1 MNKSSSFT
9 RANITLSIIHALL
22 AVSIGAILIS
32 NDFDIDLELRKH
44 RIVNSTSIQ
53 TWSSIQGMNMNNYI
67 KYGLIFFYVWTSL
80 AHTLYAIDPYEVYT
94 KSIENYQFPL
104 RWIEYG
110 VSATVMLGIMGIVSG
125 VKDEYTFY
133 LLLFSSVAIMST
145 GYWYETTQSKLPILL
160 GFFLLIG
167 VAIVIISSFNQRLDE
182 ATSRGVNIPSFVYGV
197 VYIMLFFYSIFGFVP
212 LVSQKNQEYY
222 YMVLSL
228 ISKTTLGVLLAM
240 GVMNARN

>member
-1 MNKSSSFT
+1 MNII
-9 RANITLSIIHALL
+9 RANIVLSIIHALL
-22 AVSIGAILIS
+22 AVSIGSILIS

-44 RIVNSTSIQ
+44 TIVNSNSTPIQ
-53 TWSSIQGMNMNNYI
+53 TWSSVEGMNMNNYI

-80 AHTLYAIDPYEVYT
+80 AHTLYAINPNEIYT
-94 KSIENYQFPL
+94 KSIKNYQFPL
-104 RWIEYG
+104 RWIEYA
-110 VSATVMLGIMGIVSG
+110 VSATVMLGIMAIISG

-145 GYWYETTQSKLPILL
+145 GYWYETTQTKLPILL

-167 VAIVIISSFNQRLDE
+167 VSVVIISSFNQRLDE
-182 ATSRGVNIPSFVYGV
+182 ATSRGVNIPGFVYGV

-228 ISKTTLGVLLAM
+228 IAKTTLGLLLAM